1 MPRQRTAYDP
11 YPKHKPTPAEPV
23 VVHLRVPPAD
33 GVIQWHTHV
42 WGQLVCPHKGSV
54 RVSVPGMMW
63 IVPRYRAVWIPPHI
77 EHEVVM
83 LGEVDFHVLY
93 VEPRALSLPPDACTV
108 IEVSALMRELVN
120 ALADDAIRQEK
131 RRRAAMA
138 LLVEEIREAPALPLG
153 LPLPSERRLRT
164 LCVAMME
171 EPGSDRTLDE
181 WAPRVGASARTLARL
196 FHSELATSFGTWR
209 RQLRL
214 ARAID
219 LIGRGVPLAD
229 VASEVGYANPPAFT
243 TMFRN
248 ALGFPPS
255 YLANS
260 VGNAGTAEDA

>member
-23 VVHLRVPPAD
+23 IVHLRVPPAD
-33 GVIQWHTHV
+33 GVIHRHTHA

-63 IVPRYRAVWIPPHI
+63 IVPRYRAVWIPPGI

-83 LGEVDFHVLY
+83 LGEVDFHVMY
-93 VEPRALSLPPDACTV
+93 VEPRALSLPLDACTV
-108 IEVSALMRELVN
+108 IEVSPLMRELVN
-120 ALADDAIRQEK
+120 ALADDAIPQDK
-131 RRRAAMA
+131 RRRAAMT
-138 LLVEEIREAPALPLG
+138 LLVEEIREAPTLPLG
-153 LPLPSERRLRT
+153 LPLPTERRLRA

-171 EPGSDRTLDE
+171 EPGADRTLAE
-181 WAPRVGASARTLARL
+181 WAPLVGASARTLARL
-196 FHSELATSFGTWR
+196 FHTELDTSFGTWR

-229 VASEVGYANPPAFT
+229 VAIEVGYANPPAFT

-255 YLANS
+255 YLAN
-260 VGNAGTAEDA
+260 AGTAEEA